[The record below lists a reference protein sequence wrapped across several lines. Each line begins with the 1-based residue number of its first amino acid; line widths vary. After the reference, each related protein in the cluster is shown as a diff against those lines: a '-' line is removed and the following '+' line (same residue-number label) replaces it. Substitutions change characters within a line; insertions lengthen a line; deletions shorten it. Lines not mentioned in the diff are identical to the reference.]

1 MMTDEEFAKIGKGF
15 LIAIGG
21 ALVVYFFAYLD
32 FIDVNAI
39 TPLMVALA
47 SVIINAIR
55 KYFTSIGKK
64 GD

>member
-1 MMTDEEFAKIGKGF
+1 MGDKEFSKIGKGF

-21 ALVVYFFAYLD
+21 AAVVYFFAYLN
-32 FIDVNAI
+32 FFDVNVM

-55 KYFTSIGKK
+55 KYFTSIGGPK
-64 GD
+64 D